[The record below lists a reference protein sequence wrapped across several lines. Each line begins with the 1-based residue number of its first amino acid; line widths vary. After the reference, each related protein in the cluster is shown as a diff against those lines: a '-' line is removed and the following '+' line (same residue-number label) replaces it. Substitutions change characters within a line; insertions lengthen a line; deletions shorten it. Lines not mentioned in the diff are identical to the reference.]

1 MDSQQDPQINY
12 SGQKMS
18 PDDPRLS
25 LDRQRTRKIKKGPI
39 LLVIIALGLILTA
52 TVYSALQPRVKP
64 DNNLKHVSIDSD
76 MVMRSIPDS
85 LSGAAGNYG
94 QLDYPEPPKEVPKLG
109 KPLQGDLGGFTKP
122 QAPVIQQP
130 VTQPKQPS
138 AEELERERQ
147 KRLARE
153 AEERAL
159 SATLFFKSG
168 NSTTTGA
175 SRLANATSANFLSAQ
190 NTVGNASANTNLS
203 ANQYGNDPNMQ
214 ALKQQFINNNA
225 GTRDSG
231 YLDARLQAPRS
242 PYEVKAGTIIPA
254 VLITG
259 INSDLPGMI
268 TAQVREQ
275 VFDSSIGK
283 YLLIPQG
290 SKLIGTYNSNVSY
303 GQNRALVIW
312 SRLIFPNGSSISL
325 GKMSGVDLAGYAGYT
340 DKVDNH
346 WGRLIGGVVLSSLLA
361 GTAQSSNKADD
372 FNSQFTHNVGSEIN
386 RVVQRITR
394 KNLDIQPTIKIRPG
408 YSINIM
414 VNKDMILKPYPSQK
428 Y

>member
-85 LSGAAGNYG
+85 LSGAAGDYG
-94 QLDYPEPPKEVPKLG
+94 QLDYPEPPKEIPKLG

-122 QAPVIQQP
+122 QAPVIQQQ
-130 VTQPKQPS
+130 VIQPKQPS

-153 AEERAL
+153 AEEKAL

-168 NSTTTGA
+168 NSPTTGT
-175 SRLANATSANFLSAQ
+175 SRLANAISSNLPSVQ
-190 NTVGNASANTNLS
+190 NTLGSASANTNLRAS
-203 ANQYGNDPNMQ
+203 QYSNDPNMQ
-214 ALKQQFINNNA
+214 ALKQQFINNNTGA
-225 GTRDSG
+225 GDSG

-275 VFDSSIGK
+275 VFDSSSGK

-325 GKMSGVDLAGYAGYT
+325 GKMSGVDLAGYAGYA

-361 GTAQSSNKADD
+361 GTAQSSNKGDD
-372 FNSQFTHNVGSEIN
+372 FNSQFTHNIGSEIN
-386 RVVQRITR
+386 RVGQRITR

-408 YSINIM
+408 YSINVM

>member
-130 VTQPKQPS
+130 VIQPKQPS

-275 VFDSSIGK
+275 VFDSSSGK

-386 RVVQRITR
+386 RVGQRITR